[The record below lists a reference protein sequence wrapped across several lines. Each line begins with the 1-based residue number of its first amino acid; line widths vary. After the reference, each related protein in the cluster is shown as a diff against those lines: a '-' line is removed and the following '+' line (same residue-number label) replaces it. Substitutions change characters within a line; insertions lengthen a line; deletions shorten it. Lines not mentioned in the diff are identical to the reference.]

1 MCLLC
6 SRISYGR
13 PYGIVVSEE
22 TAGISELAHVFLR
35 ITDVRGGVLQSLVD
49 EEEEAGQH
57 GMDGIGMG
65 KTWLPACIS
74 VGCVLGR
81 KEG

>member
-1 MCLLC
+1 M
-6 SRISYGR
+6 
-13 PYGIVVSEE
+13 
-22 TAGISELAHVFLR
+22 FLR
-35 ITDVRGGVLQSLVD
+35 IPDVRGGVLQSLVD